1 MSESGNLAHPGV
13 VRLYVLRLWRADP
26 SASWRATVRLVLTG
40 AELHFASLDRLV
52 AFLRAETGDDS
63 SGSENDSPGA
73 GPSTAPSGDLGERM
87 P

>member
-1 MSESGNLAHPGV
+1 MSETGNLAHPGV

-40 AELHFASLDRLV
+40 AELHFASLERLV
-52 AFLRAETGDDS
+52 AFLRAEANDDS
-63 SGSENDSPGA
+63 SGSVNDASA
-73 GPSTAPSGDLGERM
+73 TGPPTGQSGDLGERI

>member
-1 MSESGNLAHPGV
+1 MSESGNLARPGD
-13 VRLYVLRLWRADP
+13 VRLYVLRLWRATP

-52 AFLRAETGDDS
+52 AFLRAEANDDS
-63 SGSENDSPGA
+63 SEQENDSPAA
-73 GPSTAPSGDLGERM
+73 GHTAGQSGDVNERM